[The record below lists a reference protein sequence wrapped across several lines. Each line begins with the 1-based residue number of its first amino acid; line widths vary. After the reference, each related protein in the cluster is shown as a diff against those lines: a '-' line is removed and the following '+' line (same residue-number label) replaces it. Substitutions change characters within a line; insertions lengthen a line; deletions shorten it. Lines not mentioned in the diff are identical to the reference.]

1 MFLSIVFLFLGIKK
15 STMKTF
21 FSIVLFFIS
30 FSIVCQQ
37 KEFSQEEIRTKIE
50 EFILLKELDSASYFL
65 KNLEKS
71 EYKSILEKVSKNK
84 ELSYKEYNTLFLNL
98 RNRTSI
104 KYERISNFIDETVKI
119 PEKKEFD
126 ESFFRIKCDQIYSL
140 RDDVSIE
147 KASEKHRELEKYLSN
162 FNEKDITIQ
171 KATLRLQTHPIV
183 LNLIERNLD
192 AGKKLVLDCLA
203 KAKELKDI
211 ELQIM
216 FLYHLTD
223 FLVLE
228 GKLQEYIDISEES
241 LALENQLQ
249 KHTPYYHAILQHL
262 IDAYIF
268 KGGNTEKVLQYID
281 ELYNDPT
288 YMIQTYALYLKLL
301 GKPDTDT
308 VIREEVLKKFEVKDV
323 KELVEKFQILGKDL
337 NSNDFYKLL
346 FEGSKALV
354 NNDFLKEALE
364 IKDQSIALTRK
375 IYSQDLSQS
384 LADFKVEQ
392 VEKTKQQEIE
402 NEQEKNK
409 LFSLILILVGVFLII
424 SLLIIRKISKQSKEL
439 AHKNEIINETLKEKE
454 LLVKEVHHRVKNNF
468 QIVASL
474 LELQTQGIS
483 DEKALELV
491 NEGKNRVKSM
501 ALIHQ
506 KLYQNDTG
514 LIDFNEYLRMLTRE
528 LSIAY
533 KQKNNV
539 ETTIDAVNMF
549 FEVDTAIPL
558 GLIINEIITNAYKY
572 AFHNEKENK
581 LSISIHKESEHY
593 KLIIQDN
600 GKGIS
605 EDFDIKNAKSLG
617 LLLVNRLV
625 KQLHGTLKQL
635 NQNGAKFEITFKDNY
650 ARSLVQ

>member
-1 MFLSIVFLFLGIKK
+1 MKIFLYSILFL
-15 STMKTF
+15 
-21 FSIVLFFIS
+21 VS
-30 FSIVCQQ
+30 FSLHCQK
-37 KEFSQEEIRTKIE
+37 KEFLQEELETKIE
-50 EFILLKELDSASYFL
+50 DFILSKKLDSAAYFL
-65 KNLEKS
+65 KKLDKS
-71 EYKSILEKVSKNK
+71 AYKLILEKIALNE
-84 ELSYKEYNTLFLNL
+84 ELTYREYNILFSNL
-98 RNRTSI
+98 SNKTSI
-104 KYERISNFIDETVKI
+104 RYEKISNFIDETVKT
-119 PEKKEFD
+119 PESNKFNKEF
-126 ESFFRIKCDQIYSL
+126 FQIKCDQIYNL
-140 RDDVSIE
+140 RDDVSVE

-162 FNEKDITIQ
+162 FNKKDIDIQ
-171 KATLRLQTHPIV
+171 KATLRIQTHPIV
-183 LNLIERNLD
+183 LNLIEKNIEE
-192 AGKKLVLDCLA
+192 GKKLTIECLE
-203 KAKELKDI
+203 KSKKLNDI

-216 FLYHLTD
+216 FMYHLTD

-268 KGGNTEKVLQYID
+268 KGGYTDKVLKLID

-288 YMIQTYALYLKLL
+288 YKIQTYALYLKLL
-301 GKPDTDT
+301 GRPDTNS
-308 VIREEVLKKFEVKDV
+308 VIKNEVLRKFEVDDV
-323 KELVEKFQILGKDL
+323 KQLVEKFQILGKDL
-337 NSNDFYKLL
+337 NQNDFYKLL
-346 FEGSKALV
+346 FESSNALA
-354 NNDFLKEALE
+354 NNDFFEEALE
-364 IKDQSIALTRK
+364 VKDQSIALTRK
-375 IYSQDLSQS
+375 IYSQDLSKS

-392 VEKTKQQEIE
+392 VEKAKQQEIE

-409 LFSLILILVGVFLII
+409 LYSLILVLVIVFLII
-424 SLLIIRKISKQSKEL
+424 SLFIIRKVLIQSKEL
-439 AHKNEIINETLKEKE
+439 AHKNEIINEALKEKE
-454 LLVKEVHHRVKNNF
+454 LLIKEVHHRVKNNF

-483 DEKALELV
+483 DKKALELV

-514 LIDFNEYLRMLTRE
+514 LIDFNEYLKMLIRE

-581 LSISIHKESEHY
+581 LSISIHKENEQY

-600 GKGIS
+600 GNGIS

-625 KQLHGTLKQL
+625 KQLHGTLKQW
-635 NQNGAKFEITFKDNY
+635 NQNGANFEITFKDNY
-650 ARSLVQ
+650 ARGLVH

>member
-1 MFLSIVFLFLGIKK
+1 
-15 STMKTF
+15 MKTVF
-21 FSIVLFFIS
+21 NIVLFFIS
-30 FSIVCQQ
+30 FSTVCQL
-37 KEFSQEEIRTKIE
+37 KELSQEEIKHKIE
-50 EFILLKELDSASYFL
+50 DFILLKELDSAAYFL
-65 KNLEKS
+65 KNLAKS
-71 EYKSILEKVSKNK
+71 DYKSILEKVSKNK
-84 ELSYKEYNTLFLNL
+84 ELSYKEYNTLFSKLSY
-98 RNRTSI
+98 RTSI
-104 KYERISNFIDETVKI
+104 RYEKISNFIDETVKT
-119 PEKKEFD
+119 PQKNEFD

-140 RDDVSIE
+140 RDDVSVE

-162 FNEKDITIQ
+162 FNQNNVTIQ
-171 KATLRLQTHPIV
+171 KATLRLKTHPIV
-183 LNLIERNLD
+183 LNLIEKNIND
-192 AGKKLVLDCLA
+192 GKKLVLECLE

-241 LALENQLQ
+241 LVLENQLQ
-249 KHTPYYHAILQHL
+249 KHTPYYEAILQHL

-268 KGGNTEKVLQYID
+268 KGGYTEKVLQYID

-288 YMIQTYALYLKLL
+288 YKIQTYSLYLKLL
-301 GKPDTDT
+301 GRPNTDT
-308 VIREEVLKKFEVKDV
+308 AIRDEILQKFEVNDV
-323 KELVEKFQILGKDL
+323 KELVEKFKILGKDL

-354 NNDFLKEALE
+354 NNNFLEEAIE
-364 IKDQSIALTRK
+364 VKDESIALTRK

-392 VEKTKQQEIE
+392 VEKTKQQEID

-409 LFSLILILVGVFLII
+409 LYSLIIILVGVFLII
-424 SLLIIRKISKQSKEL
+424 SLLIIRKVLKQSKEL
-439 AHKNEIINETLKEKE
+439 THKNKVINETLKEKE

-474 LELQTQGIS
+474 LELQTQGIT

-514 LIDFNEYLRMLTRE
+514 LIDFNEYLKMLTRE
-528 LSIAY
+528 LSVAY
-533 KQKNNV
+533 KLKNNV
-539 ETTIDAVNMF
+539 VTTIDAESMY

-581 LSISIHKESEHY
+581 LSISIQKESAHY
-593 KLIIQDN
+593 TLIIQDN
-600 GKGIS
+600 GNGIS
-605 EDFDIKNAKSLG
+605 EDFDIKKAKSLG

-625 KQLHGTLKQL
+625 KQLHGTLKQV

-650 ARSLVQ
+650 SRRLAN

>member
-1 MFLSIVFLFLGIKK
+1 MKIFLYTFLFL
-15 STMKTF
+15 
-21 FSIVLFFIS
+21 IS
-30 FSIVCQQ
+30 LSLHCQK
-37 KEFSQEEIRTKIE
+37 KEFSQEELETKIE
-50 EFILLKELDSASYFL
+50 EFILTKKLDSATYFL
-65 KNLEKS
+65 KNLDKS
-71 EYKSILEKVSKNK
+71 EYKSILEKIALNEK
-84 ELSYKEYNTLFLNL
+84 LTYKEYNILFSNL
-98 RNRTSI
+98 SNRTSI
-104 KYERISNFIDETVKI
+104 RYERISNFIDETIKT
-119 PEKKEFD
+119 PETNQFNK
-126 ESFFRIKCDQIYSL
+126 SFFQIKCDQIYNL
-140 RDDVSIE
+140 RDDVSVE

-162 FNEKDITIQ
+162 FNKNDIAIQ
-171 KATLRLQTHPIV
+171 KASLRIQTHPIV
-183 LNLIERNLD
+183 LNLIEKNVED
-192 AGKKLVLDCLA
+192 GKKLTLECLE
-203 KAKELKDI
+203 KSRKLNDL

-216 FLYHLTD
+216 FMYHLSD
-223 FLVLE
+223 FLVIE
-228 GKLQEYIDISEES
+228 RKLDEYIKISEES

-262 IDAYIF
+262 IDAYIY
-268 KGGNTEKVLQYID
+268 KGGYTDKVLKLID

-288 YMIQTYALYLKLL
+288 YKIQTYSLYLKLL
-301 GKPDTDT
+301 GRPDTDT
-308 VIREEVLKKFEVKDV
+308 LIRDQVLQKFEVSDIKQ
-323 KELVEKFQILGKDL
+323 LVEKFQILGKDL
-337 NSNDFYKLL
+337 NQNDFYKLL
-346 FEGSKALV
+346 FESSNALV
-354 NNDFLKEALE
+354 NNDFLEEALE
-364 IKDQSIALTRK
+364 VKDQSIALTRK
-375 IYSQDLSQS
+375 IYSQDLSKS
-384 LADFKVEQ
+384 LADFKIEQ

-409 LFSLILILVGVFLII
+409 LYSLILVLVGVFLFI
-424 SLLIIRKISKQSKEL
+424 SLLIIRKVLRQSKEL
-439 AHKNEIINETLKEKE
+439 THKNEIINETLKEKE
-454 LLVKEVHHRVKNNF
+454 LLIKEVHHRVKNNF

-474 LELQTQGIS
+474 LELQTKGIS
-483 DEKALELV
+483 DKKALELV

-514 LIDFNEYLRMLTRE
+514 LIDFNEYLKMLTKE

-581 LSISIHKESEHY
+581 LSISIHKEAEHF

-600 GKGIS
+600 GNGIS

-635 NQNGAKFEITFKDNY
+635 NQDGAKFEITFKDNY
-650 ARSLVQ
+650 TRGLVH

>member
-1 MFLSIVFLFLGIKK
+1 
-15 STMKTF
+15 MKTF
-21 FSIVLFFIS
+21 FNIVLFFIS

-37 KEFSQEEIRTKIE
+37 KEFSQEEIRSKIE

-126 ESFFRIKCDQIYSL
+126 ETFFRIKCDQIYSL

-183 LNLIERNLD
+183 LNLIESKLD
-192 AGKKLVLDCLA
+192 DGKKLVLDCLA

-228 GKLQEYIDISEES
+228 GKLQEYINISEES

-281 ELYNDPT
+281 ELYNNPT
-288 YMIQTYALYLKLL
+288 YMIQTYALYLTLL
-301 GKPDTDT
+301 GKPDTDS
-308 VIREEVLKKFEVKDV
+308 VIRDEVLKKFEVKDV

-346 FEGSKALV
+346 SGGSKALV
-354 NNDFLKEALE
+354 NNDFLKEALK

-409 LFSLILILVGVFLII
+409 LYSLILILVGVFLII
-424 SLLIIRKISKQSKEL
+424 SLLIIRKILKQSKEL
-439 AHKNEIINETLKEKE
+439 ARKNEIINETLKEKE

-474 LELQTQGIS
+474 LELQTQGIT

-491 NEGKNRVKSM
+491 KEGKNRVKSM

-514 LIDFNEYLRMLTRE
+514 LIDFNEYLNMLTRE

-549 FEVDTAIPL
+549 FDVDTAIPL

-581 LSISIHKESEHY
+581 LSISIHKESAHY

-600 GKGIS
+600 GNGIS

-617 LLLVNRLV
+617 LVLVNRLV
-625 KQLHGTLKQL
+625 KQLHGSLKQL

-650 ARSLVQ
+650 ARELVH

>member
-1 MFLSIVFLFLGIKK
+1 MKIFLYTFLFL
-15 STMKTF
+15 
-21 FSIVLFFIS
+21 IS
-30 FSIVCQQ
+30 LSLHCQK
-37 KEFSQEEIRTKIE
+37 KEFSQEELETKIE
-50 EFILLKELDSASYFL
+50 EFILTKKLDSATYFL
-65 KNLEKS
+65 KNLDKS
-71 EYKSILEKVSKNK
+71 EYKSILEKIALNEK
-84 ELSYKEYNTLFLNL
+84 LTYKEYNILFSNL
-98 RNRTSI
+98 SNRTSI
-104 KYERISNFIDETVKI
+104 RYERISNFIDETIKT
-119 PEKKEFD
+119 PETNQFNK
-126 ESFFRIKCDQIYSL
+126 SFFQIKCDQIYNL
-140 RDDVSIE
+140 RDDVSVE

-162 FNEKDITIQ
+162 FNKNDIAIQ
-171 KATLRLQTHPIV
+171 KASLRIQTHPIV
-183 LNLIERNLD
+183 LNLIEKNVED
-192 AGKKLVLDCLA
+192 GKKLTLECLE
-203 KAKELKDI
+203 KSRKLNDL

-216 FLYHLTD
+216 FMYHLSD
-223 FLVLE
+223 FLVIE
-228 GKLQEYIDISEES
+228 RKLDEYIKISEES

-262 IDAYIF
+262 IDAYIY
-268 KGGNTEKVLQYID
+268 KGGYTDKVLKLID

-288 YMIQTYALYLKLL
+288 YKIQTYSLYLKLL
-301 GKPDTDT
+301 GRPDTDT
-308 VIREEVLKKFEVKDV
+308 LIRDQVLQKFEVSDIKQ
-323 KELVEKFQILGKDL
+323 LVEKFQILGKDL
-337 NSNDFYKLL
+337 NQNDFYKLL
-346 FEGSKALV
+346 FESSNALV
-354 NNDFLKEALE
+354 NNDFLEEALE
-364 IKDQSIALTRK
+364 VKDQSIALTRK
-375 IYSQDLSQS
+375 IYSQDLSKS
-384 LADFKVEQ
+384 LADFKIEQ

-409 LFSLILILVGVFLII
+409 LYSLILVLVGVFLFI
-424 SLLIIRKISKQSKEL
+424 SLLIIRKVLRQSKEL
-439 AHKNEIINETLKEKE
+439 THKNEIINETLKEKE
-454 LLVKEVHHRVKNNF
+454 LLIKEVHHRVKNNF

-483 DEKALELV
+483 DKKALELV

-514 LIDFNEYLRMLTRE
+514 LIDFNEYLKMLTKE

-581 LSISIHKESEHY
+581 LSISIHKEAEHF

-600 GKGIS
+600 GNGIS

-635 NQNGAKFEITFKDNY
+635 NQDGAKFEITFKDNY
-650 ARSLVQ
+650 TRGLVH